1 MIRNVSLVFRRV
13 SKIKNHLYQMIEV
26 VDHLFFFRN
35 FYVKQNNYRGRQGKT
50 EEGSFHED
58 LMPSGCVKT
67 LLIPEQ

>member
-1 MIRNVSLVFRRV
+1 
-13 SKIKNHLYQMIEV
+13 MIEV

-35 FYVKQNNYRGRQGKT
+35 FYVEQNNYRGRQGKT

-58 LMPSGCVKT
+58 LMPAGCVKT